1 MGHFPRLPCGLGDL
15 VSRTMVNC
23 SKILLCVSEALPLSS
38 KDSGGVAWLCCDYVK
53 YSHPGRRI
61 HLRVPADC
69 RSTKPL
75 PMQGIGGVRNQPGS
89 EEKKAEPSKE
99 AGEWWSPTTCEFAL
113 IISLINDAALFLS
126 VKMPRGSI
134 FSHQPCFPSVGI
146 KKFACHL
153 LLRVIT

>member
-1 MGHFPRLPCGLGDL
+1 MARWAIVRVCLAVS
-15 VSRTMVNC
+15 VSRTTVNC
-23 SKILLCVSEALPLSS
+23 SKILLCVSEALPGTL
-38 KDSGGVAWLCCDYVK
+38 GCGVAVLRLCKIFPPWKTD
-53 YSHPGRRI
+53 I
-61 HLRVPADC
+61 RVPADC